1 MLSTMPEALSTTSS
15 GNWPSITS
23 LALSRSGGPKGSVP
37 IEDTGKGFTKGRK
50 SFQEIPS
57 SYCTIFDAAQP
68 YNGGDF
74 LGLLRDLSNDDKHR
88 LLTPV
93 LIRPEVFEPIGGL
106 FRWNQLVDWDHTH
119 AEKHMKIG
127 AEILRAKLVPSPYPE
142 TDVEVAGYVT
152 PQVLLPTWGSNGY

>member
-1 MLSTMPEALSTTSS
+1 MIGDVVHNARSALDYLIWQLAVHYIPGTIPEWRAKK
-15 GNWPSITS
+15 IQF
-23 LALSRSGGPKGSVP
+23 P
-37 IEDTGKGFTKGRK
+37 IEDTGKGFTKRRK

-57 SYCTIFDAAQP
+57 SYWTIFDAAQP

-93 LIRPEVFEPIGGL
+93 LIRPEVFEPIGGH

-127 AEILRAKLVPSPYPE
+127 AEILRAKLVPSPYPKRMWKWQA
-142 TDVEVAGYVT
+142 T
-152 PQVLLPTWGSNGY
+152 